1 MNEQNIPIIDAH
13 HHFWDLDKNYYP
25 FLADHYE
32 ENFFLG
38 DYSNLKKNY
47 LPENYRKDTINHNI
61 IGSIHCEAE
70 WDRLDQVGETKW
82 LKSIKDKYN
91 LPTAVVAHAWF
102 HTKNAEKVIEKQA
115 SFKFVKGIRSKPIV
129 KNKESDSYDNYVGTM
144 QDQKWRDGLKLLEK
158 YNLNYDL
165 RIPSWHLI
173 ESLQVIR
180 LIPNVKVI
188 INHAGFPWDRSKDG
202 ILKWKNSLKILANEG
217 NVYIKL
223 SEFGVKNQDWNYEE
237 NRRIILDIIDIFS
250 PSRCMFASNFPV
262 SSLKISFDDLYNNYN
277 KIVKNLTK
285 KIHQKNDT
293 FVHRDFHIS
302 NLMMVK
308 NGIGVIDSQDA
319 LIGNKAYDLA
329 SLIDDVRFETSVEL
343 KKKIYNFYLKTQKK
357 LNKKS
362 FKNDFEIIS
371 VLRNL
376 KIIGIFTRLAVR
388 DNKKKYLKLIPYAWK
403 LIKLRSQSDNFKDLN
418 NLLKVLKKNK

>member
-1 MNEQNIPIIDAH
+1 MN
-13 HHFWDLDKNYYP
+13 F
-25 FLADHYE
+25 
-32 ENFFLG
+32 
-38 DYSNLKKNY
+38 LKKLKKLKGDASSRVFY
-47 LPENYRKDTINHNI
+47 RRKDSKSLSI
-61 IGSIHCEAE
+61 IVYS
-70 WDRLDQVGETKW
+70 K
-82 LKSIKDKYN
+82 KDKKLN
-91 LPTAVVAHAWF
+91 L
-102 HTKNAEKVIEKQA
+102 
-115 SFKFVKGIRSKPIV
+115 
-129 KNKESDSYDNYVGTM
+129 
-144 QDQKWRDGLKLLEK
+144 
-158 YNLNYDL
+158 LNYDS
-165 RIPSWHLI
+165 INKILI
-173 ESLQVIR
+173 KNNITAPKLLSENYSKNYIEIQDFGDETVFKLFKKKKINK
-180 LIPNVKVI
+180 ISIYKNI
-188 INHAGFPWDRSKDG
+188 INLLNRIQSISQKKIINF
-202 ILKWKNSLKILANEG
+202 KNQIYKIPKYTPKILVEEAKLFTEW
-217 NVYIKL
+217 YIDKKL
-223 SEFGVKNQDWNYEE
+223 KKSEQKKFKNLFY
-237 NRRIILDIIDIFS
+237 
-250 PSRCMFASNFPV
+250 
-262 SSLKISFDDLYNNYN
+262 
-277 KIVKNLTK
+277 KIVKNLAK

>member
-1 MNEQNIPIIDAH
+1 MN
-13 HHFWDLDKNYYP
+13 F
-25 FLADHYE
+25 
-32 ENFFLG
+32 
-38 DYSNLKKNY
+38 LKKLKKLKGDASSRVFY
-47 LPENYRKDTINHNI
+47 RRKDSKSLSI
-61 IGSIHCEAE
+61 IVYS
-70 WDRLDQVGETKW
+70 K
-82 LKSIKDKYN
+82 KDKKLN
-91 LPTAVVAHAWF
+91 L
-102 HTKNAEKVIEKQA
+102 
-115 SFKFVKGIRSKPIV
+115 
-129 KNKESDSYDNYVGTM
+129 
-144 QDQKWRDGLKLLEK
+144 
-158 YNLNYDL
+158 LNYDS
-165 RIPSWHLI
+165 INKILI
-173 ESLQVIR
+173 KNNITAPQLLSENYSKNYIEIQDFGDETVFKLFKKKKINK
-180 LIPNVKVI
+180 ISIYKNI
-188 INHAGFPWDRSKDG
+188 INLLNRIQSISQKKIINF
-202 ILKWKNSLKILANEG
+202 KNQIYKIPKYTPKILVEEAKLFTEW
-217 NVYIKL
+217 YIDKKL
-223 SEFGVKNQDWNYEE
+223 KKSEQKKFKNLFY
-237 NRRIILDIIDIFS
+237 
-250 PSRCMFASNFPV
+250 
-262 SSLKISFDDLYNNYN
+262 
-277 KIVKNLTK
+277 KIVKNLAK
-285 KIHQKNDT
+285 KINQKNDT

-302 NLMMVK
+302 NLMIVK

>member
-1 MNEQNIPIIDAH
+1 MN
-13 HHFWDLDKNYYP
+13 
-25 FLADHYE
+25 FLK
-32 ENFFLG
+32 
-38 DYSNLKKNY
+38 NLKK
-47 LPENYRKDTINHNI
+47 LKGDASSRVFYRKRDSKSSSI
-61 IGSIHCEAE
+61 IVYS
-70 WDRLDQVGETKW
+70 K
-82 LKSIKDKYN
+82 KDKKLN
-91 LPTAVVAHAWF
+91 L
-102 HTKNAEKVIEKQA
+102 
-115 SFKFVKGIRSKPIV
+115 
-129 KNKESDSYDNYVGTM
+129 
-144 QDQKWRDGLKLLEK
+144 
-158 YNLNYDL
+158 LNYDS
-165 RIPSWHLI
+165 INEILI
-173 ESLQVIR
+173 KNNISAPKLLSENYSKNYIEIQDFGDETICKLFNKKKINK
-180 LIPNVKVI
+180 IGIYKNI
-188 INHAGFPWDRSKDG
+188 INLLNRIQSVSQKKIINF
-202 ILKWKNSLKILANEG
+202 KNQIYKIPKYTPKILLEEA
-217 NVYIKL
+217 KL
-223 SEFGVKNQDWNYEE
+223 FTEWYTYKKLKKSEQKKFKN
-237 NRRIILDIIDIFS
+237 LF
-250 PSRCMFASNFPV
+250 
-262 SSLKISFDDLYNNYN
+262 N

-308 NGIGVIDSQDA
+308 NDIGVIDSQDA

-357 LNKKS
+357 INKKS

-403 LIKLRSQSDNFKDLN
+403 LIRLRSQNDNFKDLN